1 MLQNEVCF
9 MIYDIILLN
18 CYTYAEMNIF
28 CFIGVTEFYGMEK
41 VSISYRMFAGN
52 QDFPTIDLFTEYFG
66 LRLSHLM
73 EN

>member
-41 VSISYRMFAGN
+41 VSISYFMFAGN
-52 QDFPTIDLFTEYFG
+52 QDFQTIDLFMVYFG